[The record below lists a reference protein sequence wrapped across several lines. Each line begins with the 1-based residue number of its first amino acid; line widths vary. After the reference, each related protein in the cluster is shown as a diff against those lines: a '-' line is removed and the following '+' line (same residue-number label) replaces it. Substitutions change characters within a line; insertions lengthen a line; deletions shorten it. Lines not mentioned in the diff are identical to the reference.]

1 MVADLRGLVTR
12 GGVEDGVMA
21 ELGGGLGGEQD
32 LVVESTNGL
41 AKEGAPRESL
51 LKRLVARSACP
62 SFANADGGWLI
73 LLAMVALARLAWA
86 ATCGSLS
93 GSSSSNTGAVPNL
106 RNGNVLPV
114 CGLFVGDWARK

>member
-32 LVVESTNGL
+32 L

-62 SFANADGGWLI
+62 SFANADGDWLI